1 MMSRWNYVDM
11 LPLKCEFCKKDFKQ
25 MKRESEFYLKYDHLI
40 LIMCPYCDKHIIIK
54 WVNFVSGKKWKSM
67 PKP

>member
-25 MKRESEFYLKYDHLI
+25 VKRESEFYLRYDNLI
-40 LIMCPYCDKHIIIK
+40 LIMCPYCDTIFTKLIK
-54 WVNFVSGKKWKSM
+54 GLLD
-67 PKP
+67 